1 MPVPPRQPE
10 AALPPLVAFLANRT
24 RRDTAA
30 RIETQA
36 EQADREF
43 RDWTRRISR
52 GDEHAFTHFYELYH
66 LRIYKYLLALT
77 RGNEHDAREVL
88 QTVILKA
95 AKSFKVFP
103 DDQRLWAWLCRLS
116 RNAYIDLLRRK
127 NRDSRFVP
135 IDDRSLDFAAAEP
148 SKDRTEQ
155 AFADAM
161 AQLPEEEQEL
171 VREAYVDKRPLQ
183 QLAIEA
189 GSTYKAMESRLGRLR
204 LKLKTNVLTLLR
216 NENRS

>member
-1 MPVPPRQPE
+1 MSLPPRQPE

-24 RRDTAA
+24 ERETAA
-30 RIETQA
+30 RIETEP
-36 EQADREF
+36 EQAVREF
-43 RDWTRRISR
+43 RDWTRRITR
-52 GDEHAFTHFYELYH
+52 GEEQAFTRFYDLYH
-66 LRIYKYLLALT
+66 LRIYKYLLALA
-77 RGNEHDAREVL
+77 RGNEQDAREVL
-88 QTVILKA
+88 QTVVLKT

-127 NRDSRFVP
+127 SRDSRFVP
-135 IDDRSLDFAAAEP
+135 IDTHTPDFAAAEP
-148 SKDRTEQ
+148 RKDRIEQ
-155 AFADAM
+155 AFAEAM
-161 AQLPEEEQEL
+161 AQLPEEEREL

-183 QLAIEA
+183 QLAMEA

-216 NENRS
+216 NENKS